1 MAKKIV
7 LFVAG
12 AVALLVL
19 LFHLGPLVGL
29 AITLAVLYYA
39 FKKWLKAPST
49 FGKVVWALIG
59 CAALVA
65 SASNVPALIALVPA
79 YVLYVV
85 YKKWNGVKD
94 ERVVP
99 EADDPFVNFEKQWAE
114 LQKHYS

>member
-1 MAKKIV
+1 MAKKIG

-39 FKKWLKAPST
+39 FKKCLKAPST

-65 SASNVPALIALVPA
+65 SASNVPALIALVAA

-94 ERVVP
+94 ERVVQ
-99 EADDPFVNFEKQWAE
+99 EEDDPFVNFEKQWAE

>member
-1 MAKKIV
+1 MAKKIG

-12 AVALLVL
+12 AAALLVF

-29 AITLAVLYYA
+29 VITLAILYYA
-39 FKKWLKAPST
+39 FKKCLKAPST

-65 SASNVPALIALVPA
+65 SASNVPALMALVAA

-85 YKKWNGVKD
+85 YKQWNGVKG
-94 ERVVP
+94 ERVVS
-99 EADDPFVNFEKQWAE
+99 ESDDPFVNFEKQWAE
-114 LQKHYS
+114 LQKQY